1 MALENYVKFL
11 RGTPAAY
18 ENLLVKDNDTLYFIS
33 ENNASTGTLYL
44 GNKLIAGGEVTSA
57 TSLAE
62 LTDVLLSE
70 NIDGGSLL
78 VYEGNQ

>member
-18 ENLLVKDNDTLYFIS
+18 SALTKKDNDTLYFIS
-33 ENNASTGTLYL
+33 EVGASTGTLYL
-44 GNKLIAGGEVTSA
+44 GSKLIAGGEVTSA

-62 LTDVLLSE
+62 LTDVLIKE
-70 NIDGGSLL
+70 IEGGSLL